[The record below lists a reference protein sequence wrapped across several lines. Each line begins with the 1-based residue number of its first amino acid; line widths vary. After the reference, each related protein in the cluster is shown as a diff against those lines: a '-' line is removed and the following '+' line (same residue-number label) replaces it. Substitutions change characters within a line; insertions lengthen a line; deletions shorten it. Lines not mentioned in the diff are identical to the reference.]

1 MYFMERFKDKNYF
14 IFIIAAIAGLGGFLF
29 GFDSSVI
36 ADTKDQIV
44 SQFSLSDWTW
54 SLVVSVSLLGS
65 MIGIPMS
72 GMIADRISRKT
83 LLTLVAIGFMI
94 GTLLCGSANQLNALL
109 AGRFLIGICIGIAS
123 YISPLFISEM
133 APANIRGGL
142 ILMNGLAITFGQAF
156 SFLIGYFLH
165 DLSLTSWRWL
175 FLIGTLPAVS
185 LLVGILFV
193 PHSPRFII
201 AKKGRE
207 AAYQALKKIRQGEE
221 AIQQELDEIQT
232 CFARS
237 PVTFSSLRT
246 TPFIFV
252 LIIGVML
259 GVFQQF
265 TGINSIMYYGPVIF
279 ETAGFHPI
287 KTAILATF
295 WMGLLNF
302 IFTAVT
308 LFFVD
313 RLGRRFLLLSGS
325 LLAAISLFLIVF
337 SNQVHFISPKW
348 VIFCFMSTYII
359 GYCVSVGSLFWVV
372 ISEIYPQKVRGLA
385 MSIATSI
392 QWGANFVVSI
402 SFLSIW
408 NRVGEAKTFG
418 LFVMICLLTFIFVY
432 YFIPET
438 TNISLEKIEE
448 NLMKGK
454 KLRELGQPLQV
465 HNRNVLG
472 EIEIENEI

>member
-1 MYFMERFKDKNYF
+1 
-14 IFIIAAIAGLGGFLF
+14 
-29 GFDSSVI
+29 
-36 ADTKDQIV
+36 
-44 SQFSLSDWTW
+44 
-54 SLVVSVSLLGS
+54 
-65 MIGIPMS
+65 
-72 GMIADRISRKT
+72 
-83 LLTLVAIGFMI
+83 
-94 GTLLCGSANQLNALL
+94 
-109 AGRFLIGICIGIAS
+109 
-123 YISPLFISEM
+123 
-133 APANIRGGL
+133 
-142 ILMNGLAITFGQAF
+142 
-156 SFLIGYFLH
+156 
-165 DLSLTSWRWL
+165 
-175 FLIGTLPAVS
+175 
-185 LLVGILFV
+185 
-193 PHSPRFII
+193 
-201 AKKGRE
+201 
-207 AAYQALKKIRQGEE
+207 
-221 AIQQELDEIQT
+221 
-232 CFARS
+232 
-237 PVTFSSLRT
+237 
-246 TPFIFV
+246 
-252 LIIGVML
+252 ML

-372 ISEIYPQKVRGLA
+372 ISEIYPQKVRGRA
-385 MSIATSI
+385 MSIATTI

-418 LFVMICLLTFIFVY
+418 LFGMICLLTFIFVY

-448 NLMKGK
+448 NLMSGK
-454 KLRELGQPLQV
+454 KLRELGQSLKEK
-465 HNRNVLG
+465 NRNLLG
-472 EIEIENEI
+472 NIEVENEI